1 MIAQLDR
8 QKKKH
13 FCTKKV
19 IPKEWKFG
27 LLWRVVKSAL
37 KNMSK
42 LDKWWRKEVVCLKQT
57 NKKKIPTAVKLF
69 LKVMS

>member
-8 QKKKH
+8 QKKA
-13 FCTKKV
+13 
-19 IPKEWKFG
+19 
-27 LLWRVVKSAL
+27 LLHQEGDSQRVKICLAVKSAL

-57 NKKKIPTAVKLF
+57 NKKNPY
-69 LKVMS
+69 SS